1 MTSESFWVYAQRY
14 TIPGTAE
21 MGRRR
26 GFIGLGRLE
35 DYDRR
40 VVFPHER
47 TLSGP
52 KADRMELLR
61 HTRAHFEQIFM
72 LYEDPENRIDGILE
86 RASSGPAEIRVAD
99 EYGVEHALWRVESA
113 AECASIQEAMR
124 AKRLIIADGHH
135 RYETALRYR
144 DERRHVEPDAGPDA
158 PFERMPMTFFNVDAP
173 GLTILATHR
182 VVSHLPDFDEG
193 VFLDRAGAEFE
204 VWPMSKDDLPAAL
217 ARRGREGTAMG
228 VATPRS
234 SWILALKPSAN
245 LAEAMPDLSEDERHL
260 DVVLLHRILIERCLG
275 ISEEAISKESHIA
288 YVRGLDAA
296 LKAVDP
302 GEAQIAFLLNPTRI
316 DQLCGVAYAGKVMP
330 QKSTDFYPKVLSG
343 LVIHTLEE

>member
-1 MTSESFWVYAQRY
+1 
-14 TIPGTAE
+14 

-144 DERRHVEPDAGPDA
+144 DERRQAEPDAGPDA

-288 YVRGLDAA
+288 YVRGMDAA

-316 DQLCGVAYAGKVMP
+316 DQLCCSPG
-330 QKSTDFYPKVLSG
+330 
-343 LVIHTLEE
+343 